1 MMTLRNTKT
10 SEIKQ
15 VATHLLSG
23 MLANPHIYSMLS
35 DELGQGQ
42 QEKDLIVAAISMAES
57 LITKVESQIE
67 SEIRQNPLV
76 LRK

>member
-1 MMTLRNTKT
+1 MTLRNTKT
-10 SEIKQ
+10 SELKQ